1 MSNMGSVGRKIE
13 KKEMMGSLTT
23 MRGCAAMGVL
33 EEEAKYGPAMVADNP
48 LGLRVGK
55 ISSPVLNVML
65 QLIQAI
71 NQTGIFE
78 ILL

>member
-1 MSNMGSVGRKIE
+1 
-13 KKEMMGSLTT
+13 
-23 MRGCAAMGVL
+23 MGVQ
-33 EEEAKYGPAMVADNP
+33 EETKQEPVMVAVNP

-71 NQTGIFE
+71 NQMGIFE
-78 ILL
+78 ILEINIIFGKGWLTVTE

>member
-1 MSNMGSVGRKIE
+1 
-13 KKEMMGSLTT
+13 
-23 MRGCAAMGVL
+23 MGVL
-33 EEEAKYGPAMVADNP
+33 EEEAKYGPAMVADYP

-78 ILL
+78 ILEINIIFGKGWLTVTE

>member
-1 MSNMGSVGRKIE
+1 
-13 KKEMMGSLTT
+13 
-23 MRGCAAMGVL
+23 MGVL
-33 EEEAKYGPAMVADNP
+33 EEEAKYGPAMVAANP

-71 NQTGIFE
+71 NQMGIFE
-78 ILL
+78 ILEINIIFGKGWLTVTE